1 MEPSPPRSPAT
12 TPAAEPRTPPAAS
25 LATTLA
31 TPSPTGTAPPVPDE
45 PTPGCLKCQQP
56 SNHRIKHIEQ
66 CPRYRGLAKRHAS
79 ADGGQRRTLR
89 QRASAPPALLEPDQ
103 PDDSPAA
110 SHLSLTSRLEGLVP
124 KRAATSATAAARPPA
139 AADGQAQGAAV
150 TAAAAAIAE
159 PTAEGGAVVDT
170 RANGDCG
177 SAAAG
182 ASAQPAGGQQA
193 GGSAAARTSPASAAE
208 RDESASVQMGT
219 TPSRREMQYIL
230 EHFIRLEGRSRRA
243 MEEDAAPTGAR
254 VHEFYAVLTDGE
266 EVPLTAAKVRAQE
279 GGCGD
284 VRVRAKLSNFK
295 LLDRG

>member
-1 MEPSPPRSPAT
+1 MGE
-12 TPAAEPRTPPAAS
+12 
-25 LATTLA
+25 
-31 TPSPTGTAPPVPDE
+31 
-45 PTPGCLKCQQP
+45 
-56 SNHRIKHIEQ
+56 
-66 CPRYRGLAKRHAS
+66 
-79 ADGGQRRTLR
+79 
-89 QRASAPPALLEPDQ
+89 
-103 PDDSPAA
+103 
-110 SHLSLTSRLEGLVP
+110 
-124 KRAATSATAAARPPA
+124 
-139 AADGQAQGAAV
+139 GQAQGAALTAV
-150 TAAAAAIAE
+150 AAAVAE
-159 PTAEGGAVVDT
+159 RTAEGETVVAAH
-170 RANGDCG
+170 ANGE
-177 SAAAG
+177 SSPAAAG
-182 ASAQPAGGQQA
+182 ASVQPAGGQQA

-284 VRVRAKLSNFK
+284 VRVRAKLSNFT